1 MNPSE
6 VEVAG
11 SIAAGLGFASE
22 AGVSSAGPASYFAEA
37 CETTMDVA
45 REFALAALGR
55 GLEPSRLI
63 GLAFRTNRQTRG
75 RGRQNSRNWSN
86 PTGTALMA
94 TSIWPEHGDGLPV
107 SLLAGL
113 ALARWL
119 EEAVGLPASLKWP
132 NDLLCQG
139 LKVGGILTETLG
151 EGSKLVLLGT
161 GINLSGRVDAGDRSG
176 SGIPAGTLEEAALL
190 WAARHNAEAPVISG
204 PELLLP
210 PLLGIIAESLSDP
223 NARVAIDLRLA
234 WRGQPV
240 RILNDEGATI
250 FEGVLEGI
258 SKSGAARL
266 KLPSGFVEVR
276 SGSMVPA

>member
-1 MNPSE
+1 
-6 VEVAG
+6 
-11 SIAAGLGFASE
+11 
-22 AGVSSAGPASYFAEA
+22 
-37 CETTMDVA
+37 
-45 REFALAALGR
+45 
-55 GLEPSRLI
+55 
-63 GLAFRTNRQTRG
+63 
-75 RGRQNSRNWSN
+75 
-86 PTGTALMA
+86 MA

-240 RILNDEGATI
+240 RILNDEGATV